1 MQESSSRLESQGVL
15 GIYGSEPG
23 RSMDLD
29 LLKAFRGEKPHRV
42 PFWEVWY
49 MMAGLTRHLLGE
61 DADTP
66 EKQVK
71 LAKLL
76 GWDAICGGGAGPDLP
91 AASKVASDGTSHY
104 VPGALTSLDQLHK
117 PYPDP
122 RHWLEPLQ
130 RRIAVAH
137 DEGLAVWFILVWC
150 FEGIATAMGLE
161 RLAFKCHDDIAFL
174 HTAFEW
180 VEDWNRLV
188 IREVVIPS
196 GVDFVLFSGDC
207 AFKNGLMVHPK
218 TFRELTCERT
228 RATVQPLK
236 ARGIPYTLHC
246 DGKIDDVA
254 PMLIEL
260 GFSALHGIEAQAN
273 DLGEVKQ
280 RFGRDICLV
289 GNMDVVFL
297 THATK
302 DDVRRK
308 TEQMLMVGSPG
319 GRYVAACNTSPLDY
333 IPYENYLAMVDVI
346 RNFRC

>member
-1 MQESSSRLESQGVL
+1 
-15 GIYGSEPG
+15 
-23 RSMDLD
+23 MDLD
-29 LLKAFRGEKPHRV
+29 LLKAFRGEKLHRV

-49 MMAGLTRHLLGE
+49 MMDGLTRHLLGAN
-61 DADTP
+61 ADTP

-91 AASKVASDGTSHY
+91 SAIKVASDGTSHY
-104 VPGALTSLDQLHK
+104 VPGVLTSLDQLRPH
-117 PYPDP
+117 PDP
-122 RHWLEPLQ
+122 RPWLEPLQ
-130 RRIAVAH
+130 KRIAVAH
-137 DEGLAVWFILVWC
+137 DEGLAVWFILTWC
-150 FEGIATAMGLE
+150 FEAINVAMGLE
-161 RLAFKCHDDIAFL
+161 HLAFKCYDDIDFL

-180 VEDWNRLV
+180 VEAHNRLM

-196 GVDFVLFSGDC
+196 GVDFVLLSGDC
-207 AFKNGLMVHPK
+207 AFKTGLMVHPQM
-218 TFRELTCERT
+218 FRELTCERT
-228 RATVQPLK
+228 RVTVQPLK
-236 ARGIPYTLHC
+236 DHGIPYTLHT

-260 GFSALHGIEAQAN
+260 GFCALHGIEAQAN
-273 DLGEVKQ
+273 DLGDVKQ
-280 RFGRDICLV
+280 RFGRDLCLV

-297 THATK
+297 TRATK
-302 DDVRRK
+302 EEVRKK
-308 TEQMLMVGSPG
+308 TEQMLMIGSPG